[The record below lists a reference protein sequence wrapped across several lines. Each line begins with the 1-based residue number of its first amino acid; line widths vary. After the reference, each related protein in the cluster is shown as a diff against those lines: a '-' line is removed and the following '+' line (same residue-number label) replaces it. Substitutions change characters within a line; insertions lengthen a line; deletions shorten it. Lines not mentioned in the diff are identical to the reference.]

1 MTVDRRRARFLRYC
15 GEASGAGRD
24 CVDGRRAGA
33 PARPGSRLAAASRR
47 AERRGVATQECPV
60 CGVGFVS
67 LRETDH
73 IASGCFLGLLVG
85 SILDREEL
93 DFGDRELHRLAGSGF
108 GFDWLWEG
116 FGATAADALEDL
128 LVECGANRKEVSDE

>member
-1 MTVDRRRARFLRYC
+1 MTVDRRRAGFLRYC

-24 CVDGRRAGA
+24 CADGRRVGA
-33 PARPGSRLAAASRR
+33 LVRPRGRVAAASWR

-60 CGVGFVS
+60 CGIGFVS
-67 LRETDH
+67 LGETDH

-93 DFGDRELHRLAGSGF
+93 DFGDRELHRLAESGF

-116 FGATAADALEDL
+116 FGAIAADALEDL